1 MQELRIGVIGTCR
14 RGALADYAHCPEK
27 GVRIVAGADNRPEAL
42 VEFGERLQRKFA
54 VPEGAVRFYSDY
66 RDLIAD
72 SGVDAVF
79 VTAPD
84 FLHEEM
90 AVAAL
95 SAGKA
100 VYLEKP
106 MAITIE
112 DCDRVLRAA
121 RDHHAKL
128 YLGHNMRYFQVVLKM
143 KELIDAGAI
152 GEVQAV
158 WCRHFISYGGD
169 AYFRD
174 WHSERRFS
182 NGLLLQKGAH
192 DIDVIHF
199 LCGGYARRVV
209 GMGKL
214 SVYDRCA
221 RRRPEEPGIPDF
233 NDEHWP
239 PLAQSGMSPRIDV
252 EDLNSIMMELDNG
265 VQANYMQCHYTP
277 DAERNYTVIGTLGR
291 LENVGDSDDCEVH
304 LWNTRTARATP
315 DAIFKLK
322 RRPGSHGGADPL
334 CVQAFVDFV
343 REGKAPNTSPV
354 AARQAVAVG
363 VKAHESMRGAGGRL
377 EIPPLD
383 PELAAYFD
391 NGQK

>member
-112 DCDRVLRAA
+112 GCDRVLRAA

-239 PLAQSGMSPRIDV
+239 PLAQSGMSPR
-252 EDLNSIMMELDNG
+252 M
-265 VQANYMQCHYTP
+265 
-277 DAERNYTVIGTLGR
+277 R
-291 LENVGDSDDCEVH
+291 
-304 LWNTRTARATP
+304 RT
-315 DAIFKLK
+315 
-322 RRPGSHGGADPL
+322 
-334 CVQAFVDFV
+334 
-343 REGKAPNTSPV
+343 
-354 AARQAVAVG
+354 
-363 VKAHESMRGAGGRL
+363 
-377 EIPPLD
+377 
-383 PELAAYFD
+383 
-391 NGQK
+391 